1 MKLEWKYRTKGADL
15 MDHDQGIRMGCVHEG
30 ENGDCIAM
38 IRLSRGEWK
47 VLVTGISF
55 IKAKNLVDVTVR
67 LL

>member
-38 IRLSRGEWK
+38 IRLENGAWK
-47 VLVTGISF
+47 FLVSGISF
-55 IKAKNLVDVTVR
+55 IKAKNLVDATVR
-67 LL
+67 LS

>member
-1 MKLEWKYRTKGADL
+1 MKLEWNYRIKGADL
-15 MDHDQGIRMGCVHEG
+15 IDHDQGIRMGCVHEG